1 MTNTKN
7 KRVKKNKTRKLSTY
21 EVQKF
26 CKASANTFSQ
36 FEDDYE
42 KTEVFLKKGEI
53 TKNQHFFAYLLKT
66 QLSEIEF
73 NKLIE
78 SATSR
83 SIVWY
88 GSVITPRHG
97 SGTSAGLLAGGGAA
111 YRYRHGRRAS
121 ALNVGS
127 IRK

>member
-53 TKNQHFFAYLLKT
+53 TKNQVEERLIKLINQGIK
-66 QLSEIEF
+66 
-73 NKLIE
+73 NKLSPNDDFYTFINN
-78 SATSR
+78 
-83 SIVWY
+83 VW
-88 GSVITPRHG
+88 VKDFNIT
-97 SGTSAGLLAGGGAA
+97 
-111 YRYRHGRRAS
+111 
-121 ALNVGS
+121 
-127 IRK
+127 KEQ